1 MRVWLLGGL
10 WTGGCKILAYLADP
24 LFKVY
29 SSASMED
36 KYPGGIFHSFMKYA
50 GISVSVILIGIQ
62 LRHLDA
68 QGCATRRPAAGKRGE
83 HSYRKLCFVQDVR
96 AGSASSLAVALFP
109 DPKQP
114 KTGTPLSED
123 DRDARASDA
132 SASAR
137 ENAQELKADM
147 AYCKNPQLKG
157 F

>member
-1 MRVWLLGGL
+1 M
-10 WTGGCKILAYLADP
+10 
-24 LFKVY
+24 
-29 SSASMED
+29 
-36 KYPGGIFHSFMKYA
+36 
-50 GISVSVILIGIQ
+50 
-62 LRHLDA
+62 
-68 QGCATRRPAAGKRGE
+68 
-83 HSYRKLCFVQDVR
+83 
-96 AGSASSLAVALFP
+96 AVALFP